1 MAERKILY
9 SPNFGAGWVT
19 WNTELPAEAQQFML
33 TYTPIIEAVER
44 GESITPDG
52 HWDAEEGGKQAF
64 NKDGIHTLLNQL
76 GEELHRRFGVK
87 SACFLGADGLR
98 VATVHGQVRLSEYDG
113 AEGYEEQGEFQGWL

>member
-1 MAERKILY
+1 MSERKILY

-33 TYTPIIEAVER
+33 TYAPIVEAVER

-52 HWDAEEGGKQAF
+52 HWSVDDGGKQAF
-64 NKDGIHTLLNQL
+64 NDDGIHPLLAQL
-76 GEELHRRFGVK
+76 GEELHSRFGVT

-98 VATVHGQVRLSEYDG
+98 VATVSGPVRLNEYDG
-113 AEGYEEQGEFQGWL
+113 SESFEEQGEFQGWL